1 LIVTV
6 GLVGQESLPVSKVQG
21 SLLEWEGSATAG
33 ELSIRTTTYHVYLFR
48 FNAQTVFERASR
60 RISILDTGRGDV
72 LAVFSDS
79 PPGTPGSYAR
89 KVQVLRRAAP
99 PARNVLRPRARSR
112 FYPRYVDRMFP
123 RGRLTMAGVVLRRSE
138 GSLVL
143 RTRFDGEQT
152 VLLRPDTRYLESG
165 SQVASSALKVNT
177 RIFVRGGKNLDQEI
191 EAYQVIWGEILLPR

>member
-1 LIVTV
+1 
-6 GLVGQESLPVSKVQG
+6 
-21 SLLEWEGSATAG
+21 
-33 ELSIRTTTYHVYLFR
+33 
-48 FNAQTVFERASR
+48 
-60 RISILDTGRGDV
+60 
-72 LAVFSDS
+72 
-79 PPGTPGSYAR
+79 
-89 KVQVLRRAAP
+89 
-99 PARNVLRPRARSR
+99 
-112 FYPRYVDRMFP
+112 MFP